1 MSTTATAQVRA
12 QQPFAGADVL
22 LRLNIRRERIV
33 APATVAVIVLINLST
48 AASIVSMYSTVAEKQ
63 ALAASAGTN
72 AAFAFLLG
80 PLQHIDSN
88 AAVASWRAGLFM
100 IAAAAVCVALMVTRL
115 TRKEEELGR
124 VELVRAGAT
133 GSLAPLGAAL
143 VVAVAMSLVVGVAM
157 GVVMLALGADVA
169 SAAAVGAQYLTT
181 SLAAA
186 GLAAVA
192 AQVAATARI
201 ANMVVASIILGG
213 YVLRGVGDVADGW
226 GWLQWLTPMGWAERI
241 DPFGSNSWGP
251 ALASLAVFALGV
263 AGAVWM
269 SSHRDLGGGLL
280 QPRPGPAASTS
291 LRNLGALARR
301 LAQPSIVS
309 WGGAVAV
316 YAMVIGFLVPS
327 VGSLAADN
335 PQIGEYLARMGGS
348 GDLGTVFVA
357 SMMTYLGFGAA
368 AWAVTTVQRLRAEE
382 TSGRTEFLLSTPV
395 SRTGYFVA
403 QLLVVV
409 VGVVAIMVCAAA
421 GVAIAASLVAG
432 GWGTQLA
439 DAFSAAAVQ
448 VPAALVLAGLAVAL
462 YGVRPV
468 WTVASWA
475 VVIVAFLVGPFG
487 ALFNLPQSMRD
498 LSPFTHVPLV
508 PAEPMRWLP
517 MVVLLVIAGVAA
529 AIGWWRFAQ
538 RDIG

>member
-1 MSTTATAQVRA
+1 MTAAVAVDMPARR
-12 QQPFAGADVL
+12 PFAATDIL

-33 APATVAVIVLINLST
+33 VPATVVVIVLVNLST
-48 AASIVSMYSTVAEKQ
+48 AASIVSMYSTTEQKQ

-72 AAFAFLLG
+72 AAFAVLLG

-100 IAAAAVCVALMVTRL
+100 IAATAVCVALTVTRL

-133 GSLAPLGAAL
+133 GSMAPLGSAL
-143 VVAVAMSLVVGVAM
+143 VVAVGISLVVGIAM
-157 GVVMLALGADVA
+157 GVVMVPLGADA
-169 SAAAVGAQYLTT
+169 SSAAAVGAQYLTT

-226 GWLQWLTPMGWAERI
+226 AWLQWLTPMGWAERI
-241 DPFGSNSWGP
+241 DPFGSISWVP
-251 ALASLAVFALGV
+251 ALASVAVFGLGV

-269 SSHRDLGGGLL
+269 TSHRDLGGGLL
-280 QPRPGPAASTS
+280 QPRPGPATSTS
-291 LRNLGALARR
+291 LPNLGAVARR
-301 LAQPSIVS
+301 LARPGIVS
-309 WGGAVAV
+309 WAGAIAV
-316 YAMVIGFLVPS
+316 YALVIGFLVPS

-335 PQIGEYLARMGGS
+335 PQIGDYLARMGGS

-368 AWAVTTVQRLRAEE
+368 AWAVTSVLRLRAEE
-382 TSGRTEFLLSTPV
+382 TSGRTELLLATPV
-395 SRTGYFVA
+395 SRSRYLVD
-403 QLLVVV
+403 QLLVLV
-409 VGVVAIMVCAAA
+409 VGIVAIMACAAA
-421 GVAIAASLVAG
+421 GVAIAAALVAG
-432 GWGTQLA
+432 DWGGRFGDT
-439 DAFSAAAVQ
+439 FSAAAVQ
-448 VPAALVLAGLAVAL
+448 VPAALVLASVAVVL
-462 YGVRPV
+462 YAAKPA
-468 WTVASWA
+468 WTVASWV
-475 VVIVAFLVGPFG
+475 VVIVAFLLGPFG
-487 ALFNLPQSMRD
+487 ALFNLPQWMRD

-517 MVVLLVIAGVAA
+517 MAALLAVACIAG
-529 AIGWWRFAQ
+529 AIGWWRFGR